1 MQHHIFDELERIMN
15 QLPVQCYRV
24 LGRCTASPSAF
35 HIPNFYVRKFQMVIT
50 QRAKC
55 QCGNVQKHI
64 PAQLIEKLPDDL
76 FRVCLLS
83 ALYIQS
89 VLVIAYVIVLPRCL
103 ADFQRISKQYD
114 MLVVDHGFLT
124 SLLHGFL
131 MLHNPGNLAGN
142 KIVDFIHRHKRIRTD
157 HDLSLGRDPHVDI
170 FYLFCNQCIGNRIFS
185 TLNNL
190 FIYIHLTTTPI
201 SSAHLIISYLIKK
214 INSFL
219 VRNSGI
225 FYNG

>member
-1 MQHHIFDELERIMN
+1 
-15 QLPVQCYRV
+15 
-24 LGRCTASPSAF
+24 
-35 HIPNFYVRKFQMVIT
+35 MVIT

-114 MLVVDHGFLT
+114 MLGTNGF
-124 SLLHGFL
+124 
-131 MLHNPGNLAGN
+131 A
-142 KIVDFIHRHKRIRTD
+142 
-157 HDLSLGRDPHVDI
+157 
-170 FYLFCNQCIGNRIFS
+170 
-185 TLNNL
+185 
-190 FIYIHLTTTPI
+190 LTTTSPLEEI
-201 SSAHLIISYLIKK
+201 LMLIFFTCFVTS
-214 INSFL
+214 
-219 VRNSGI
+219 V
-225 FYNG
+225 